1 MRDPSAPATPAHR
14 APLARRAAG
23 ALLAAYSG
31 RAWRRFEAAA
41 AHCVEVNEA
50 TLRQILRRQ
59 RNTAFGR
66 THDFDGILAAP
77 DPAAV
82 WRRRVPVSTY
92 ADYAD
97 SLERMAGGAANVL
110 VADPVVFF
118 APSSGTTG
126 RPKMIPVT
134 ARSLRQTLRIL
145 LLSRGVLER
154 LFPGSLGGRRGISL
168 VRMADN
174 RSHTAAGIPTGD
186 ASAAGMRRAA
196 ALLPLLYT
204 TPTAALQVEDR
215 PSALFVHLLFGLLER
230 DLGHISA
237 TFAHYVVHLFRTL
250 EARWADLLESMATGR
265 LPADLLLTGAER
277 TAIEASLRP
286 APALAAALRPEL
298 TLGMDGIARRLW
310 PQLAFVAAA
319 TTGPFAAYRPEL
331 GRYLGSVP
339 VCNLLYGATEACI
352 GITTSMERPD
362 EYALVPGS
370 CVYEFIPAE
379 RADEPSPPTSS
390 LAELEQGG
398 DYEVVITSGSGLYR
412 YRMDDV
418 VRVAGFQRGN
428 PQVEFRYRRGTVLN
442 VAAEKTT
449 EQQVADVVT
458 GLAARWRQ
466 DGTLIRDYTV
476 MADTDAHPPRYRFLL
491 ELGPVSG
498 AVEAMG
504 HEAARFVD
512 AALAAANVD
521 FRLLREARAIG
532 APVVEFVVPGSF
544 EALLGR
550 ASGSNMVKV
559 PRALRDPEQAR
570 FLLSRRVR
578 LPWTGER
585 LPG

>member
-1 MRDPSAPATPAHR
+1 MRDPTAPAALAHR

-31 RAWRRFEAAA
+31 RALRRFEAAA
-41 AHCVEVNEA
+41 AHCVEVNEG

-59 RNTAFGR
+59 RHTAFGR
-66 THDFDGILAAP
+66 AHDFDGILAAP
-77 DPAAV
+77 DPAAA
-82 WRRRVPVSTY
+82 WRLRVPVSTY
-92 ADYAD
+92 AD
-97 SLERMAGGAANVL
+97 SLERMAAGVANVL
-110 VADPVVFF
+110 VADRVVFF

-174 RSHTAAGIPTGD
+174 RARTAAGIPTGD

-204 TPTAALQVEDR
+204 TPTAALQVEDK

-237 TFAHYVVHLFRTL
+237 TFAHFVVHLFRTL
-250 EARWADLLESMATGR
+250 EARWPDLLASIATGR
-265 LPADLLLTGAER
+265 LPADLLLTGDER

-286 APALAAALRPEL
+286 APAFAAALRPVL

-352 GITTSMERPD
+352 GITTSLERPD
-362 EYALVPGS
+362 EYTLVPGS

-379 RADEPSPPTSS
+379 RADEPSPPTAS
-390 LAELEQGG
+390 LAELEQGR
-398 DYEVVITSGSGLYR
+398 DYEVVITSGSGFYR

-428 PQVEFRYRRGTVLN
+428 PRVEFRYRRGTVLN

-458 GLAARWRQ
+458 GLAARWAMA
-466 DGTLIRDYTV
+466 GTLIRDYTV
-476 MADTDAHPPRYRFLL
+476 MADTDADPPRYRFLL
-491 ELGPVSG
+491 ELGPG
-498 AVEAMG
+498 GRAEAMG
-504 HEAARFVD
+504 HDAATFVD

-532 APVVEFVVPGSF
+532 APVVEFVAPGSF

-550 ASGSNMVKV
+550 ARGSNMVKV

-570 FLLSRRVR
+570 FLLSRRVAR
-578 LPWTGER
+578 P
-585 LPG
+585 